1 MLDENNNI
9 LKYNSFDKNTAT
21 FDITDA
27 DKVIIGIDHINHK
40 GKSRYYVQI
49 QFVFDDDTYTFSEG
63 SFCEM
68 NTEEMLRYILYL
80 KSLFPGRYE
89 ITDADKAYTL
99 IERNHYNAA
108 EACLLYELLDLN

>member
-1 MLDENNNI
+1 
-9 LKYNSFDKNTAT
+9 
-21 FDITDA
+21 
-27 DKVIIGIDHINHK
+27 
-40 GKSRYYVQI
+40 
-49 QFVFDDDTYTFSEG
+49 
-63 SFCEM
+63 M